1 MDILNHTPTKM
12 KALTSVIAV
21 SCILLSLS
29 GCQKQTGG
37 GVRKTAAKITS
48 YGTSAGKQLKFVI
61 FTDIAGGY
69 ISILEK
75 GDWSGRLEPEEG
87 LDVHYKGNLF
97 GVVINGVK
105 HKFTDGRIFLVETK
119 GETLSVQQLNI
130 SIGSA
135 PYDAEID
142 RIAELDIVQNF
153 LNK

>member
-1 MDILNHTPTKM
+1 M
-12 KALTSVIAV
+12 IAV

-29 GCQKQTGG
+29 GCQKQMSG

-48 YGTSAGKQLKFVI
+48 YGTSAGKQLEFVI
-61 FTDIAGGY
+61 FTDIAGDY
-69 ISILEK
+69 NSILW
-75 GDWSGRLEPEEG
+75 DWSGRLEPKEG
-87 LDVHYKGNLF
+87 LDVDYKGNAF
-97 GVVINGVK
+97 GVVINGVE

-119 GETLSVQQLNI
+119 GETVSVQQLNI

-142 RIAELDIVQNF
+142 RIAELDNVQNF

>member
-1 MDILNHTPTKM
+1 MNILNHTPTKM

-29 GCQKQTGG
+29 GCQKQMSG

-69 ISILEK
+69 TSILW
-75 GDWSGRLEPEEG
+75 DWSGRLEPKEG

-97 GVVINGVK
+97 GVVINGVELGMHFVIK
-105 HKFTDGRIFLVETK
+105 GIIGLNWLKSIETD
-119 GETLSVQQLNI
+119 N
-130 SIGSA
+130 
-135 PYDAEID
+135 
-142 RIAELDIVQNF
+142 ELDASDVDF
-153 LNK
+153 HVADLL